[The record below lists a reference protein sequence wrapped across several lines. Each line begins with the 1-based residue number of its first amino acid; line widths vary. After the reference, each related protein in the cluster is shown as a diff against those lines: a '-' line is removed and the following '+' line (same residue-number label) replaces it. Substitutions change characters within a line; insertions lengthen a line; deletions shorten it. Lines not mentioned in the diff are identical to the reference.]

1 MSAQQAYPGGLS
13 RAHETIAHLLDD
25 QNATVESIDLLAT
38 AGRHEDALRAVEG
51 QRARL
56 YQVIDTVAHDVARA
70 RPRRRLSATGRGIAV
85 FATMAA
91 VAVSSL
97 AVSVAVMREG
107 FVPGAGDEPRDGK
120 GLRRV
125 ADLSRAPAATDGDGT
140 ASVDGIASAGDE
152 RGTASA
158 RSARVSS
165 LSVSDTDVSDESPS
179 DQNLIE
185 RASRIKEDAGRGRTP
200 GVEPPQSNM
209 QPVPAIANLLT
220 K

>member
-25 QNATVESIDLLAT
+25 LNATVESIDLLAT
-38 AGRHEDALRAVEG
+38 TGRHEDALRAVEG

-56 YQVIDTVAHDVARA
+56 YQVIDTVARDVARV
-70 RPRRRLSATGRGIAV
+70 RPRRRLSATGRSIAV

-107 FVPGAGDEPRDGK
+107 FTPSAEDDPRDGR

-125 ADLSRAPAATDGDGT
+125 VDLSRAPAATAGDGAT
-140 ASVDGIASAGDE
+140 NVDGIASAGDE
-152 RGTASA
+152 RGTAST

-165 LSVSDTDVSDESPS
+165 FSDSDTDVSDESPS

-185 RASRIKEDAGRGRTP
+185 QASRIKEDAGRGRTP

-209 QPVPAIANLLT
+209 QPVPAIADLLAE
-220 K
+220 